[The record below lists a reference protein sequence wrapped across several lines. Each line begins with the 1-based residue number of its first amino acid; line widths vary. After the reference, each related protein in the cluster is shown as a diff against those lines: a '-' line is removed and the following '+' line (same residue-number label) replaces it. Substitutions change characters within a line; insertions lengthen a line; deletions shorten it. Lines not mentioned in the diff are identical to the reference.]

1 MNTEYYVVPDN
12 INDNSFFVQNI
23 ILGPDYLITT
33 ALLIDLQD
41 QVIFDGS
48 LRHNQKQFE
57 MVAIV
62 AKAAASMATG
72 IVAFASVRN
81 MVETNSLMNDATATA
96 TANETYVN
104 LQSISKSTDDIVQE
118 LQRMKR
124 KDLIQLF
131 LHCEAPSPKELDA
144 LKGSWDGTLLDN
156 NSVLVSCLRNVMF
169 I

>member
-1 MNTEYYVVPDN
+1 
-12 INDNSFFVQNI
+12 
-23 ILGPDYLITT
+23 
-33 ALLIDLQD
+33 
-41 QVIFDGS
+41 
-48 LRHNQKQFE
+48 

-72 IVAFASVRN
+72 IVAFASVQN
-81 MVETNSLMNDATATA
+81 MVETYSLMNDATATA
-96 TANETYVN
+96 TAGINTGANETYVN

-156 NSVLVSCLRNVMF
+156 NSVLVSWLRNVMF
-169 I
+169 M